1 MTQAPAQPSTEP
13 VPNTRP
19 ATPSQLDWLRAE
31 IPLWRSAGWVDDRAA
46 AAILA
51 GYHPSR
57 RFDMARLLLTLGAV
71 FVGIGIL
78 WLVAS
83 NLDQLSPL
91 TRFLVV
97 AAFWLAFL
105 VGAELLARR
114 REHGGAI
121 PSPVVGSVRVLAAL
135 TFGALVMQ
143 AAQSLQVPAY
153 TPALLACW
161 GLGALIHA
169 YVVRGTGPLVI
180 GLLGL
185 GIWLVWQSTW
195 DEPSALTV
203 LLAIFAG
210 GVVAAS
216 AAALHADRL
225 PGFSAAWREVGA
237 VLTLGALFVAAL
249 PFVDSDDFAWTTF
262 LVVALVLAG
271 LAALAGIA
279 LAPGN
284 FRLEPLMA
292 LAIAA
297 VGVALVLWDA
307 GADADDVG
315 ALDWA
320 HAAVGV
326 AVYVGAAA
334 WMAILGVQRDSRRLT
349 WLATAALVVF
359 TTVQS
364 FAVFAEIVEGAWLF
378 VLLGLIFAGTGWL
391 ADRARRELAKSL
403 SDDADTEQAGAGR

>member
-1 MTQAPAQPSTEP
+1 MRTSCAAP
-13 VPNTRP
+13 
-19 ATPSQLDWLRAE
+19 D
-31 IPLWRSAGWVDDRAA
+31 RS
-46 AAILA
+46 
-51 GYHPSR
+51 S
-57 RFDMARLLLTLGAV
+57 
-71 FVGIGIL
+71 
-78 WLVAS
+78 
-83 NLDQLSPL
+83 
-91 TRFLVV
+91 
-97 AAFWLAFL
+97 
-105 VGAELLARR
+105 
-114 REHGGAI
+114 
-121 PSPVVGSVRVLAAL
+121 
-135 TFGALVMQ
+135 
-143 AAQSLQVPAY
+143 
-153 TPALLACW
+153 
-161 GLGALIHA
+161 
-169 YVVRGTGPLVI
+169 I

-216 AAALHADRL
+216 AAAMHADRL
-225 PGFSAAWREVGA
+225 PGFAAAWREVGA

-249 PFVDSDDFAWTTF
+249 PFVDTDDFAWTTF

-297 VGVALVLWDA
+297 VGVALVLWEA

-403 SDDADTEQAGAGR
+403 SDEADTEQAGAGR

>member
-1 MTQAPAQPSTEP
+1 MTQAPVQPSTEP

-19 ATPSQLDWLRAE
+19 ATPSQLDWLGPRCPSGAPPAGSTTGPRQRSSRATT
-31 IPLWRSAGWVDDRAA
+31 RR
-46 AAILA
+46 
-51 GYHPSR
+51 R
-57 RFDMARLLLTLGAV
+57 RFDLSRLLLTLGAA

-105 VGAELLARR
+105 VGGELLARR

-121 PSPVVGSVRVLAAL
+121 PSPVVGAVRVLAAL

-153 TPALLACW
+153 TPTLLAWW

-169 YVVRGTGPLVI
+169 YAVRGTGPLVI

-185 GIWLVWQSTW
+185 GVWLIWQSAW
-195 DEPSALTV
+195 DEPGALSI

-216 AAALHADRL
+216 VAALHADRL
-225 PGFSAAWREVGA
+225 PGFAAAWREVGA
-237 VLTLGALFVAAL
+237 ALSLGALFVAAL
-249 PFVDSDDFAWTTF
+249 PFVDTEDFVWTTF

-271 LAALAGIA
+271 LAAVAGSRWR
-279 LAPGN
+279 PGTSASN
-284 FRLEPLMA
+284 P
-292 LAIAA
+292 
-297 VGVALVLWDA
+297 
-307 GADADDVG
+307 
-315 ALDWA
+315 
-320 HAAVGV
+320 
-326 AVYVGAAA
+326 
-334 WMAILGVQRDSRRLT
+334 
-349 WLATAALVVF
+349 
-359 TTVQS
+359 
-364 FAVFAEIVEGAWLF
+364 
-378 VLLGLIFAGTGWL
+378 
-391 ADRARRELAKSL
+391 
-403 SDDADTEQAGAGR
+403 